1 MFRHIFLFLSRRR
14 ALRGWMETSPLSG
27 RFTRRFIAGL
37 TLDEELEV
45 CRRLNAEGIM
55 TTVDRLGEN
64 VTSRAEAERAG
75 GAYLNVLERIATE
88 GLNSTVSIK
97 LTQLGLDFGEDVCFS
112 LVSALACRAKQLG
125 TGIEVD
131 MESSAYVDRTLDVVT
146 KLHEETGG
154 VRAVLQ
160 AYLRRTDADVKRLI
174 ELRVPVR
181 LVKGAYDEPSSVAFP
196 NKREVNSNFVR
207 LMKLL
212 MDEGVYPAI
221 ATHDERII
229 GEALRHAHERRMP
242 KDRFEFQ
249 MLYGIRRDF
258 QRNLVSEGYRL
269 RVYVPYGEAW
279 YPYFMRRLAERPA
292 NVLFVLR
299 NLFRA

>member
-1 MFRHIFLFLSRRR
+1 MFRHIFLFLSRQR
-14 ALRGWMETSPLSG
+14 ALRRWMETSPLSG

-64 VTSRAEAERAG
+64 VTSRDEAERSRD
-75 GAYLNVLERIATE
+75 AYLRVLDRIAAE
-88 GLNSTVSIK
+88 RLNSTVSVK
-97 LTQLGLDFGEDVCFS
+97 LTQLGLDFGEDVCFP
-112 LVSALACRAKQLG
+112 LVRALACRAKQLG
-125 TGIEVD
+125 TGIEID
-131 MESSAYVDRTLDVVT
+131 MESSAYVDRTLDVAIR
-146 KLHEETGG
+146 LHQETSG
-154 VRAVLQ
+154 VRAVVQ
-160 AYLRRTDADVKRLI
+160 AYLRRTDADVKRLN
-174 ELRVPVR
+174 ELGVPVR
-181 LVKGAYDEPSSVAFP
+181 LVKGAYDEPPSVAFP
-196 NKREVNSNFVR
+196 TKREVNSNFVR

-212 MDEGVYPAI
+212 MDQGVCPAI
-221 ATHDERII
+221 ATHDEHII
-229 GEALRHAHERRMP
+229 GEALRHVHERRMP

-249 MLYGIRRDF
+249 MLYGIRRDL

-292 NVLFVLR
+292 NVLFVVR